1 MTGLT
6 RADIDDI
13 IRLVEGSHFDELRLE
28 MGDLKIE
35 LRRGD
40 TAPITPEPADVSIES
55 PGPTAAP
62 DAAHSE
68 PAGAKSEPAPT
79 AEASPA
85 APATP
90 HDDTSIAV
98 PAPLLGTFYHA
109 PKPGDDPFVH
119 VGDPVTPDTV
129 IGIIEVMKLMNSVT
143 ADVSGVVTEVV
154 APNGELVEFGDTLIR
169 VGPA

>member
-40 TAPITPEPADVSIES
+40 IAPTTQEPAGAPFES
-55 PGPTAAP
+55 AGPTAAP
-62 DAAHSE
+62 DAAQSE
-68 PAGAKSEPAPT
+68 PAGAKTDAAPT
-79 AEASPA
+79 TEASPA
-85 APATP
+85 TRANPQ
-90 HDDTSIAV
+90 DDTSIAV

-109 PKPGDDPFVH
+109 PKPGDDPFIQ

-143 ADVSGVVTEVV
+143 ADVAGVVTEVV